1 MSGSNLKI
9 ILDTNVLLV
18 ALPSHSPYRLIFDTL
33 LKGDYTLIISNDIL
47 AEYEEQIAERYD
59 VRIVTDVLALLTT
72 LPNIIQ
78 VAPYFQWKL
87 IVQDPDDNKFVDAA
101 IVGNADYLIT
111 NDKHF
116 NILNSVEF
124 PKVHLCKA
132 DEFKAM
138 LSGL

>member
-33 LKGDYTLIISNDIL
+33 LKGGYTLIISNDIL

-111 NDKHF
+111 NDRHF

-138 LSGL
+138 LSRL

>member
-111 NDKHF
+111 NDRHF

>member
-78 VAPYFQWKL
+78 VTPYFQWKL